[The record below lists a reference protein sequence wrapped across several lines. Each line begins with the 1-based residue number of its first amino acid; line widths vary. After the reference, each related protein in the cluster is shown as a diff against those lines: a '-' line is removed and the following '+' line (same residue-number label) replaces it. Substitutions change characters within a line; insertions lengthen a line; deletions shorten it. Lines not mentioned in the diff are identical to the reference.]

1 MLTKGNV
8 DEHIRQN
15 RLCADLESS
24 SELRRQM
31 FERFGEA
38 ARVLGIN
45 FSDQVLAA
53 MWQGLGGLTPMERFI
68 NEKDNLSVLREA
80 AQTARHRQETKHG
93 GRAPAL

>member
-1 MLTKGNV
+1 
-8 DEHIRQN
+8 
-15 RLCADLESS
+15 
-24 SELRRQM
+24 M

-68 NEKDNLSVLREA
+68 TEKDNLSVLREA

-93 GRAPAL
+93 GKAPAL